1 MSYFVAKVRY
11 YDELNKKNQTAYH
24 VVAAKTM
31 SDAMQRLANYY
42 DEPNIFDVTVSYIHD
57 DVCIIS
63 GSMYNILLGG
73 RD

>member
-1 MSYFVAKVRY
+1 MSYFVAKVCY
-11 YDELNKKNQTAYH
+11 YDEIDKQNQIAYH

-31 SDAMQRLANYY
+31 SDAVQRLANYY
-42 DEPNIFDVTVSYIHD
+42 DEPNILDVTVSYIHD

-63 GSMYNILLGG
+63 GSMYNILLGE